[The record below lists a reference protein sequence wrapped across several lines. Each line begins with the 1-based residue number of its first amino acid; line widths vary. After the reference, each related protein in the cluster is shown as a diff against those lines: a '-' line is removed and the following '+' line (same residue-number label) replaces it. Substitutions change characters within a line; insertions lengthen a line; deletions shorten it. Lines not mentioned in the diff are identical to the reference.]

1 MYVKN
6 CSITPKKHHLIFV
19 SPFHLNL
26 DFTVFSP
33 RYGCAWGWGWLVPYG
48 WEMMVLNLDVLRNK
62 TPGKRPKRRKPM
74 GKTWPQKKKKLRF
87 AAHMPKAKR
96 IKLPSIDPFFRG

>member
-6 CSITPKKHHLIFV
+6 CSITPKKHHLIFE

-74 GKTWPQKKKKLRF
+74 GKTWPQKKKN
-87 AAHMPKAKR
+87 
-96 IKLPSIDPFFRG
+96 